1 MELIMETIKGW
12 LGTAGILLAGIFT
25 VIQALPGKAEP
36 WTKII
41 NWFGEKLQAK
51 TLEQIKY
58 LKDDVNNLRAEFS
71 ESRAKDC
78 RTKILRFADELYRGE
93 AHSKEHY
100 IEILAVIDAY
110 NSYCAAHP
118 DFPNA
123 RTVSASA
130 RIKASFE
137 KRIEKHDFLD

>member
-1 MELIMETIKGW
+1 MELTMEAVKSW
-12 LGTAGILLAGIFT
+12 LGTAGIILAGLCA
-25 VIQALPGKAEP
+25 VVQALPGKAEP

-41 NWFGEKLQAK
+41 NWIGEKLQAK
-51 TLEQIKY
+51 TLEQIEY

-100 IEILAVIDAY
+100 VEILAVIDAY
-110 NSYCAAHP
+110 DSYCMQHP
-118 DFPNA
+118 EFPNS
-123 RTVSASA
+123 RTVAASA
-130 RIKASFE
+130 RIKAAFE
-137 KRIEKHDFLD
+137 SRIQKHDFLN